1 MKELFLKKEIWLSV
15 LLCVFVLVSGIPFA
29 EVDPPMAAGTFLQFY
44 QRALTSQAMIF
55 FLPAAA
61 AFSSGAAYVQEKSG
75 GFLKLYC
82 IRISRMEYIKRKL
95 FLGYVSGFLP
105 FFLAGLLVFCGC
117 FLFLY
122 PLELIGEM
130 DKKAVWDSF
139 LLLLRICFTGGILAE
154 FSGSFAA
161 LFQNYYMA
169 YGLPFVCYYL
179 LIILKERYFNDMY
192 AMYPVE
198 WILCEKNWGNG
209 SSGIWMFFLVFTA
222 AAVLL
227 HGVLLYERIRE
238 LA

>member
-1 MKELFLKKEIWLSV
+1 MKELFLKKGILLSV
-15 LLCVFVLVSGIPFA
+15 LVCVFVFVSGIPFA
-29 EVDPPMAAGTFLQFY
+29 EVKPPMAAGTFLQFY
-44 QRALTSQAMIF
+44 QRALTSQTTIF
-55 FLPAAA
+55 FLPVVAVLPA
-61 AFSSGAAYVQEKSG
+61 GAAYVQEKSS
-75 GFLKLYC
+75 GFLKLYS

-105 FFLAGLLVFCGC
+105 FFLAGLLVYCGC

-122 PLELIGEM
+122 PLEFMGEM
-130 DKKAVWDSF
+130 DKKAVGDSF

-179 LIILKERYFNDMY
+179 LIILKERYLKDMY

-209 SSGIWMFFLVFTA
+209 GSGIWIFFLVFTVA
-222 AAVLL
+222 VVLL
-227 HGVLLYERIRE
+227 HGVLLYERIKE